1 MLRDT
6 NILRFQT
13 NQPVTRPFVWLEGG
27 FRVASRTPF
36 SAGPGDTV
44 KTNGPFVV
52 RAGSG
57 SLGPDLI
64 GDGFPFLREPL
75 AAVADVD
82 FPCASVT
89 AMLEGAE
96 ACAIRLTVDGCD
108 LGWTW
113 TRRIDAA
120 LGAGFHRLR
129 IEIIPNGYNFHG
141 PHHYYNGDWPVVSPD
156 QMRGARNFADAPGA
170 PEATHIAAWHFR
182 RFSLPAV
189 ISLAAQS
196 GGG

>member
-129 IEIIPNGYNFHG
+129 
-141 PHHYYNGDWPVVSPD
+141 VTS
-156 QMRGARNFADAPGA
+156 R
-170 PEATHIAAWHFR
+170 T
-182 RFSLPAV
+182 LPARRRQL
-189 ISLAAQS
+189 ISPPGISAVSACRRLFPWRRSQAAAETIFS
-196 GGG
+196 DSMPRKA